1 MDLPSSDD
9 YQRILLSGAAL
20 LDVRAPVE
28 FAQGA
33 FPTAVNLTLLNDTER
48 EQIGIQYKQHGQQA
62 AIELGHAVVS
72 GTVKAERV
80 AAWRRFAE
88 ANPQGY
94 LYCFRGG
101 LRSRI
106 SQQWLADAGLV
117 YPRISGGYKAMR
129 RFLLDELNH
138 SVERLPILVLGGR
151 TGVAKTRFL
160 HTLPYSVDLEALA
173 NHRGSAFGREL
184 SPQPTP
190 INFENTLSLAL
201 LRLRAQNAPWVLLED
216 EGSNVGSLS
225 IPQVLVDAM
234 ASAPMLILETTL
246 TARVQHILQEYVIDK
261 QADYQHCYGA
271 DEGFEQFSHYLLDSL
286 GRIRKRL
293 GPLRYRELQNS
304 MREALTLQH
313 DTGSAD
319 GHRLWIETLL
329 RDYYDPMYDYQLA
342 RKQPRVVFQGTHS
355 ALHTWLTSDTPR
367 RLAER

>member
-33 FPTAVNLTLLNDTER
+33 FPTAVNLPLLNDTER

-293 GPLRYRELQNS
+293 GPLRYR
-304 MREALTLQH
+304 
-313 DTGSAD
+313 
-319 GHRLWIETLL
+319 
-329 RDYYDPMYDYQLA
+329 
-342 RKQPRVVFQGTHS
+342 
-355 ALHTWLTSDTPR
+355 
-367 RLAER
+367 